1 MKWTGLNELRE
12 SYLSFFESKGH
23 LRLPSFSLIPQND
36 KSLLLINSG
45 MAPMK
50 PYFQGT
56 KEPPRRRVTTC
67 QKCIRTPDLEN
78 VGKTAR
84 HGTYFEMLGN
94 FSFGDYFKTEAIEW
108 SWEFLTKTLEIPE
121 EKLWPSVYEKDDE
134 AYDLWKKYVPEEN
147 IITDKQ
153 SGKDFNRPG
162 YQALKGPLGLRRGDV
177 LVIKSLDRLSRN
189 KEEMKREL
197 QWFKE
202 NGIQLKVLDLPT
214 TMIQLEPGQEWIREM
229 VNNILIEVLSSIAQ
243 EERHT
248 IRKRQREG
256 IEAAKH
262 AGVRF
267 GPPEKGFPEEWE
279 FYYFQY
285 RKGELTR
292 KYVLEKLGISV
303 DRFKYLKKK
312 YERTQKG
319 G

>member
-1 MKWTGLNELRE
+1 MGWRPFVMGEKMSESRIMGYARVSSAEQNLARQLTEL
-12 SYLSFFESKGH
+12 
-23 LRLPSFSLIPQND
+23 
-36 KSLLLINSG
+36 
-45 MAPMK
+45 
-50 PYFQGT
+50 
-56 KEPPRRRVTTC
+56 
-67 QKCIRTPDLEN
+67 
-78 VGKTAR
+78 
-84 HGTYFEMLGN
+84 
-94 FSFGDYFKTEAIEW
+94 
-108 SWEFLTKTLEIPE
+108 
-121 EKLWPSVYEKDDE
+121 
-134 AYDLWKKYVPEEN
+134 KKYVPEEN

-319 G
+319 K

>member
-1 MKWTGLNELRE
+1 MSESRIMGYARVSSAEQNLARQLMEL
-12 SYLSFFESKGH
+12 
-23 LRLPSFSLIPQND
+23 
-36 KSLLLINSG
+36 
-45 MAPMK
+45 
-50 PYFQGT
+50 
-56 KEPPRRRVTTC
+56 
-67 QKCIRTPDLEN
+67 
-78 VGKTAR
+78 
-84 HGTYFEMLGN
+84 
-94 FSFGDYFKTEAIEW
+94 
-108 SWEFLTKTLEIPE
+108 
-121 EKLWPSVYEKDDE
+121 
-134 AYDLWKKYVPEEN
+134 KKYVPEEN

-267 GPPEKGFPEEWE
+267 GPLEKGFPEEWE

-319 G
+319 K